1 MKHYTKQYINGEWRE
16 GCGTEMSN
24 YNPYTGELLYTY
36 KGAGTKDI
44 DDAYRS
50 AAAAFEEWAART
62 PADKIQTMKKLI
74 PAFESLRADIAA
86 CEIEEG
92 GKSINMANNSAYGMI
107 AAVEESLRYP
117 PMINGTIM
125 PSNTPGRESFGYRM
139 PKGVVGVISPW
150 NVPFGLAARYIMPAL
165 ACGNAVVLKP
175 SSDTPATAFIIAE
188 AFEKAGF
195 PVGLFNAVA
204 GSGSDIGDYFVKHPI
219 PAMFSFTGSSPVGRH
234 IAGLAGQNSKD
245 YALEMGGNNVMI
257 LLDDADI
264 SRAAQS
270 AIVGKFMNNGQVCM
284 AVNRFL
290 VMDSIHDQF
299 VDELFTVAKSLKCG
313 DPSDSSV
320 TIGPLINNTQ
330 VKNIEKLI
338 ADSIAVGATVILE
351 GKTEGNV
358 IHPWVLTNV
367 TNDMPVAANEVF
379 GPVCSIIRVHSE
391 AEAVAIAN
399 DTEYGLSGCLWTKDV
414 YHGMQL
420 AKQVQTGNMHI
431 NAHPISAESHMLF
444 GGEKA
449 SGHGRTGGQW
459 FINTFTK
466 ERMITAHL

>member
-1 MKHYTKQYINGEWRE
+1 MKQYTKQYINGEWRE
-16 GCGTEMSN
+16 GSGREMSN
-24 YNPYTGELLYTY
+24 YNPFTGELLYKY
-36 KGAGTKDI
+36 KGAGIKDI
-44 DDAYRS
+44 DDAYRAAQS
-50 AAAAFEEWAART
+50 ASAEWAART
-62 PADKIQTMKKLI
+62 PAEKIQTMKKLI

-86 CEIEEG
+86 CDVEEG
-92 GKSINMANNSAYGMI
+92 GKLIRMAENKASGMI

-117 PMINGTIM
+117 LMVNGTIM

-150 NVPFGLAARYIMPAL
+150 NVPFGLSARSVMPAL

-195 PVGLFNAVA
+195 PVGLFNALA
-204 GSGSDIGDYFVKHPI
+204 GDSSEIGDYFVTHPI
-219 PAMFSFTGSSPVGRH
+219 PAMFSFTGSSPVGCR
-234 IAGLAGQNSKD
+234 IAGLAGQHCKD
-245 YALEMGGNNVMI
+245 VVLEMGGNNVMI

-270 AIVGKFMNNGQVCM
+270 AIVGKFMNSGQVCM

-290 VMDSIHDQF
+290 VMDSVYDSF
-299 VDELFTVAKSLKCG
+299 VNELISVAKSLKCG
-313 DPSDSSV
+313 DPSDPAIA
-320 TIGPLINNTQ
+320 IGPLINRTQ
-330 VKNIEKLI
+330 VNKIEKFI
-338 ADSIAVGATVILE
+338 HDSISAGAVVTLE

-358 IHPWVLTNV
+358 IFPWVLTNV

-379 GPVCSIIRVHSE
+379 GPVCSVIRVHSE
-391 AEAVAIAN
+391 SEAIEIAN

-420 AKQVQTGNMHI
+420 AKQIQTGNMHI

-449 SGHGRTGGQW
+449 SGRGRTGGQW
-459 FINTFTK
+459 FINTYTK